1 MYNDL
6 ADAVEGLKEKGYL
19 NLSEDETFGKVIRE
33 GKVPPEI
40 RETTIVET
48 YRFDE
53 GTDPGDE
60 STLYVLERPDGSKG
74 FLVLSFGMYK
84 DPQKTAL
91 IDELQK
97 LKKR

>member
-6 ADAVEGLKEKGYL
+6 ADAVEGLKEQGYL
-19 NLSEDETFGKVIRE
+19 NLSDDETFGKDIRK

-40 RETTIVET
+40 RDTTIVET

-74 FLVLSFGMYK
+74 FLVLSFGMYR
-84 DPQKTAL
+84 DPKKSAL
-91 IDELQK
+91 IDELHK
-97 LKKR
+97 MEKR